1 MKKLSLLFLVA
12 VLSVAF
18 VACGDSS
25 NSKDS
30 GESTQKSTLDSQDL
44 RKSKKIKG

>member
-1 MKKLSLLFLVA
+1 MKKLSLVIFVA
-12 VLSVAF
+12 ILGF

-30 GESTQKSTLDSQDL
+30 GESNNKSTQDSQDL
-44 RKSKKIKG
+44 RESKKIKG